1 MTSRNEGTE
10 PVVKAFTLGM
20 VIVGGVAC
28 AVKGSAAPERMSSC
42 VNVKPDP
49 WPYTKSLV
57 GHQQSALV
65 RVFPRR
71 TYPPPQRVDSHEDD
85 LVKYSLRPI
94 IAFQQA
100 ESQLFIF
107 DFFKGGQTRQEGF
120 VWEEACCED
129 EYRDGYY
136 YVGEGESDPLRCRCL
151 HVPGCTMVRSYAHS
165 SIVDLSHLVFR
176 RN

>member
-1 MTSRNEGTE
+1 
-10 PVVKAFTLGM
+10 M
-20 VIVGGVAC
+20 VMVGGVAC
-28 AVKGSAAPERMSSC
+28 AVKGSAAPERMRSC

-49 WPYTKSLV
+49 WPYTKSLS
-57 GHQQSALV
+57 GRQQSALDCV
-65 RVFPRR
+65 CPRR

-94 IAFQQA
+94 IAFEQA

-107 DFFKGGQTRQEGF
+107 DFFKSGQTRQEGF
-120 VWEEACCED
+120 VGEEACCED

-136 YVGEGESDPLRCRCL
+136 YVGKGESDPLRCRCL
-151 HVPGCTMVRSYAHS
+151 HFPDCTMVPSYAHS
-165 SIVDLSHLVFR
+165 SIVDQSHLVTR